1 MKFANF
7 PAGTVV
13 RIKDDQCPP
22 SLIGEKGI
30 VIDVDELRY
39 ERLVRFFSRTERE
52 RHLWVIMEA
61 LESADDR

>member
-1 MKFANF
+1 MKGVTF
-7 PAGTVV
+7 PVRSVV

-39 ERLVRFFSRTERE
+39 KRLVRFFSRTERE
-52 RHLWVIMEA
+52 RHLWVIVGA